1 MLIVEKSINQIKSET
16 FKALIGLNFSKS
28 LADDCSNL
36 CCNLA
41 KTKTPFLKDL
51 ITLLE
56 KNKIKKINN
65 NSIDKESSKELIA
78 PFYGLNLIEYLASEN
93 INWSGDV
100 IAPNYL
106 ISAMLIY
113 NHENKKNFLLL
124 NNKKIP
130 IFCIY
135 NSTIYLNKKKLTNDF
150 YFIETELFTSK
161 IKKVKFNKILYY
173 DRCYVNSIEWNELLK
188 YSQKTY
194 VKESKVSKEKGAGY

>member
-1 MLIVEKSINQIKSET
+1 MLMVEKSINQIKSET
-16 FKALIGLNFSKS
+16 FKALIGINLSKS

-41 KTKTPFLKDL
+41 KIKTPFLKDL

-56 KNKIKKINN
+56 KYKTKKINN
-65 NSIDKESSKELIA
+65 SIDHKKSKDLIA

-93 INWSGDV
+93 ANWSGNV

-135 NSTIYLNKKKLTNDF
+135 NSTIYFNKNNLTNDF
-150 YFIETELFTSK
+150 YYIETELYPSK

-173 DRCYVNSIEWNELLK
+173 DRCFVNSIEWNELLK